1 MAKGERFKA
10 AFIEHF
16 NFNDKRFEL
25 LILAPQ
31 GGLKELSWNLA
42 VEQCNFDHGNEN
54 AVREGIK
61 IFFLQEDVLFTL
73 L

>member
-1 MAKGERFKA
+1 MAKGERSKA

-16 NFNDKRFEL
+16 NFNGKRFEL
-25 LILAPQ
+25 LILASQ
-31 GGLKELSWNLA
+31 RGLKELSWNLA

-54 AVREGIK
+54 AVREDIK
-61 IFFLQEDVLFTL
+61 IFYLQEDILFTL